1 MGGHARQQWMVAVR
15 ELSDMM
21 EQFQLEPSE
30 ERLEVLIRHLRAY
43 QESARRDEIQVPES
57 FKSF

>member
-1 MGGHARQQWMVAVR
+1 
-15 ELSDMM
+15 MM